1 MDESEFAIGSS
12 LSACIIINAESCSQ
26 FQTQPGRQ
34 ECVTVVEFICRDG
47 TVINLLVIFRRTN
60 FNTEWL
66 VPKFY
71 ISNWRFS
78 ASCQG

>member
-1 MDESEFAIGSS
+1 MVHETIEKYQVSSKNIYNMDESEFAIGSS

-47 TVINLLVIFRRTN
+47 TVINLLVIFQRTN
-60 FNTEWL
+60 FNTE
-66 VPKFY
+66 
-71 ISNWRFS
+71 
-78 ASCQG
+78 